1 MNIYDLLNN
10 VIDYFESNLK
20 NEIDYIKVTKIL
32 GTNLYTAEQLFKLL
46 TGITMKEYVRYRRLT
61 LAAKD
66 LRENKKVIDIAMTYG
81 YTNPSSFS
89 RSFSAFHHITPQLVK
104 KGHSSKAFPIIHFNI
119 QNQNIKNIDYKI
131 IPKKKFTIYTRKKII
146 PMKKNSLFIENFWKE
161 TKNKTEEMSKAET
174 RYGVSE
180 TIINN
185 ENEFYYHI
193 GLDYAWPNS
202 NKKTFS
208 ATSWFVITC
217 PSNKSSDIHQAIKQT
232 NHTYLPSLNYKLKD
246 HNYLEVYHNHIVE
259 IWFPLT

>member
-89 RSFSAFHHITPQLVK
+89 RSFSAFHYITPQLVK

-131 IPKKKFTIYTRKKII
+131 IPKKKFTIYTRKK
-146 PMKKNSLFIENFWKE
+146 LF
-161 TKNKTEEMSKAET
+161 
-174 RYGVSE
+174 
-180 TIINN
+180 
-185 ENEFYYHI
+185 
-193 GLDYAWPNS
+193 
-202 NKKTFS
+202 
-208 ATSWFVITC
+208 
-217 PSNKSSDIHQAIKQT
+217 Q
-232 NHTYLPSLNYKLKD
+232 
-246 HNYLEVYHNHIVE
+246 
-259 IWFPLT
+259 